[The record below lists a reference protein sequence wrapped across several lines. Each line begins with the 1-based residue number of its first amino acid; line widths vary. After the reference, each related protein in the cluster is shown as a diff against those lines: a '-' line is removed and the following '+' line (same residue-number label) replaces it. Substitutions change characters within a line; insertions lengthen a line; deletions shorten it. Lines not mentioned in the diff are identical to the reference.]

1 MFEFVALPIIRAA
14 VALAV
19 IAVALR
25 PSRLIEIGVRGSE
38 GRLVVA
44 PVEFGVDIARP
55 RVFAP
60 PRLLVGPAEGRLGF
74 PDVIAGDV
82 VDRVLQFPRHIVV
95 GLVEK
100 ADKSVN
106 LVPGVLAESSYR
118 LKNLLGGKRPSANIT
133 NPGPL

>member
-1 MFEFVALPIIRAA
+1 MFEFVALPIVRAA

-25 PSRLIEIGVRGSE
+25 PSRLIEIGVRRSE

-44 PVEFGVDIARP
+44 AVELGVDVTGRG
-55 RVFAP
+55 VFAP
-60 PRLLVGPAEGRLGF
+60 TGLLFGPAEGRLGF

-100 ADKSVN
+100 ANKSVN